1 MRSWSATPWLT
12 KVCPTSS
19 SSITWELLEV
29 QNLRHL
35 PRDWSQ
41 IHILTRSSRLF
52 VYTLQSTP
60 HWTYLL
66 SGIGTEAKL
75 GDTHS
80 MARVERAYPE
90 MSCGPRPSQW
100 YPQDPSL
107 QASFPASVVKVT
119 GVSSLR
125 CWGFV
130 LLIPLKSKKTQC
142 MLRYKIR

>member
-1 MRSWSATPWLT
+1 M
-12 KVCPTSS
+12 
-19 SSITWELLEV
+19 
-29 QNLRHL
+29 
-35 PRDWSQ
+35 
-41 IHILTRSSRLF
+41 
-52 VYTLQSTP
+52 YTLQSTP